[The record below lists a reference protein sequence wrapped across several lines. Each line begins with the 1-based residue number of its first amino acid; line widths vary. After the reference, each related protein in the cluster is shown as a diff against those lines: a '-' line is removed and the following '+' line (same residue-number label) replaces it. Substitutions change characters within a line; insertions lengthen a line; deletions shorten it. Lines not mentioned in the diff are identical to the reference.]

1 MRSHQPPPFA
11 IDTNVAPRPVRW
23 AAVSDERLPRT
34 FWFLFAGSLL
44 NRLGGFVVSF
54 LALYLTARRGYSDE
68 EAGQVVSLWGL
79 GAVLAGPIAGQLARV
94 GRRPTMLASCVL
106 GASCAL
112 ALGFAR
118 APTAIGACALGIGLF
133 GEGYR
138 PALQAAVADVVPPL
152 GRNRAYGFLFWAAN
166 IGFAGAALTG
176 GLLFKLDPLLL
187 FVADAATTL
196 GFGLLVFVC
205 VPETRPPDAV
215 ESRRRASLAVPLADR
230 AFLGFVASHF
240 LVVFVFLQSA
250 VALPLDLR
258 ARGVSLEGFGVLMA
272 TNGLLIVALQPFAAR
287 VAERVGRWRLL
298 RAGALLTGAGF
309 AMNALGSTVPLF
321 AASIVVWTL
330 GEICISAPVLA
341 VIADRAPPDLR
352 GTYQGVFQLAFGGAS
367 LTAPLVGSVAL
378 ARLGRVA
385 LWGGCLGLCAV
396 AATAYL
402 LLEPHLRPRDR

>member
-1 MRSHQPPPFA
+1 VP
-11 IDTNVAPRPVRW
+11 
-23 AAVSDERLPRT
+23 ERLPRT

-68 EAGQVVSLWGL
+68 AAGQVVSLWGL
-79 GAVLAGPIAGQLARV
+79 GAVLAGPIAGHLADRV
-94 GRRPTMLASCVL
+94 GRRPTMLAACAL
-106 GASCAL
+106 GATCAL

-118 APTAIGACALGIGLF
+118 APSAIGACALGLGLF

-138 PALQAAVADVVPPL
+138 PALQAAVPDVVPPL

-176 GLLFKLDPLLL
+176 GLLFELDPLLL
-187 FVADAATTL
+187 FIADAATTL
-196 GFGLLVFVC
+196 GFGLLVFLA
-205 VPETRPPDAV
+205 VPETRPARAAASV
-215 ESRRRASLAVPLADR
+215 ERRRSGSLAVPLADR
-230 AFLGFVASHF
+230 PFLAFVASHF

-258 ARGVSLEGFGVLMA
+258 ARGVTPERFGALMA
-272 TNGLLIVALQPFAAR
+272 LNGLLIVALQPFAAR
-287 VAERVGRWRLL
+287 VADRVGRWRLL
-298 RAGALLTGAGF
+298 RLGALLTGAGF
-309 AMNALGSTVPLF
+309 AMNALGSTTPLF
-321 AASIVVWTL
+321 GASIVVWTL
-330 GEICISAPVLA
+330 GEIALSAPVLA
-341 VIADRAPPDLR
+341 VIADRAPADLR

-367 LTAPLVGSVAL
+367 LLAPLVGSLAL
-378 ARLGRVA
+378 ARLGRAA

-402 LLEPHLRPRDR
+402 VLEPRLAPRAEESERRGTTGGLRG